1 MHTLPACTFLHPL
14 PLRGESGISEA
25 LLRRLSALSSAKGRG
40 AERGWGEGGKPPHT
54 PNSQNNYNSPTPT
67 TKNHP
72 MKTTTLTAIIL
83 LTTAC
88 TTQTTHIYKPDG
100 NKQCEPATS
109 TLADSTR
116 QLTNA
121 GIEVHSSH
129 CATQTGMAV
138 ITVCGAPTLGIHL
151 HEINSFDL
159 QEALTLGYEDA
170 NKLSDQYNGT
180 GYEITACPVPD

>member
-100 NKQCEPATS
+100 NKQCQPATS
-109 TLADSTR
+109 TLANSTT
-116 QLTNA
+116 QLTSA
-121 GIEVHSSH
+121 GIEVLTSN
-129 CATQTGMAV
+129 CATHTGMAV
-138 ITVCGAPTLGIHL
+138 MTVCGAPTLGIHL
-151 HEINSFDL
+151 HEINASDI
-159 QEALTLGYEDA
+159 QKAKDLGYEEA
-170 NKLSDQYNGT
+170 NNLINHEQGT
-180 GYEITACPVPD
+180 GYEITNCP